1 VTQTTVETPAIDLA
15 HVSQIA
21 AELRIK
27 PDQVRATAELLA
39 DGATVPFIARYR
51 KEATGSLDEVAIT
64 SIRDRLAQLA
74 ELRDRR
80 LAIIKSLAER
90 ELLTEELEAK
100 IQSAK
105 TLAELEDI
113 YLPYR
118 PKRRTRA
125 TIAREKGLEPLADI
139 LIAQVATDL
148 ESEALPFVDPEKGV
162 ESVADALAGAADIV
176 AERISEDQEARGKMR
191 RLYLTR
197 SSLRSSVAPEGEEG
211 GAKYR
216 DYFEWEEPA
225 FRAPS
230 HRVLAMFRGER
241 EGFLNLK
248 LAPPEDD
255 ALDLLNK
262 QFVTGDGPASE
273 LVRETAKD
281 GYRRLLGPSMENE
294 ARQELK
300 KRADTAAIRVFADNL
315 RQLLLAAP
323 LGPKNVMA
331 IDPGFRTG
339 CKVVCLDRQGK
350 LLHTDTIYPHGSER
364 AALEAAV
371 SVLEM
376 CQTYKVEVI
385 AVGNGTAGR
394 ETEAFLRKIKLPSN
408 IPIVMVNESG
418 ASVYSAS
425 EAAREEFPDYD
436 VTVRGAVS
444 IGRRL
449 MDPLAELVKID
460 PKAIGVGQYQHDVDQ
475 AALKQSLDDV
485 VISCVNAVGVNVN
498 TASKQLLTY
507 VSGVGPTLAAR
518 IVEYRDEN
526 GPFRSRTELMKVK
539 GFGPKTFQQ
548 AAGFLRIQGGTNP
561 LDASA
566 VHPESYHIVDQ
577 MAKDLNC
584 SVSDLMKSEDLRKK
598 VDLSKYVSDTVGMP
612 TLTDIMAE
620 LAKPGRD
627 PREKFEVVQF
637 AEGINTLEDLKPG
650 MVLPGV
656 VTNITAFGVFV
667 DIGVHQDGLVHLSQL
682 SDKYV
687 KNPWDVVKLQ
697 QHVTVRVLD
706 VDLQRRRI
714 SLTMRGL

>member
-584 SVSDLMKSEDLRKK
+584 SVSNLMKSEDLRKK

-714 SLTMRGL
+714 SLTMKGL